1 MRPSSRPETTVYEER
16 SVHQT
21 SDSAHLTTWLEI
33 SRRAYAH
40 NLQLIR
46 RLVGP
51 DVEIGAVVKANG
63 YGHGLERVAQ
73 LAVAHGAGSFCVHSL
88 DEALRLR
95 RAGHNQDILVLGQ
108 VMKGRLAEAI
118 EAGLTLALF
127 DADGGQALVDAC
139 RVQEPDQP
147 VKVHLKIETGTY
159 RQGVSDDALRRLVEV
174 LRDGQHQNS
183 RPIDI
188 EGAYTHFANIED
200 TTQHD
205 YADQQR
211 QRFDQALQQLDALGI
226 QPRKLHT
233 ACSAAAL
240 LFPETRF
247 QMVRLGISQYGFWPS
262 RETRLSFQLHG
273 AEPTASLEPVLTWK
287 TRVGQ
292 VKWIPEG
299 SFVGYGCSYQV
310 TRRSRLAILP
320 IGYSDGYDRQLSN
333 RGHVLIR
340 GRRAPI
346 RGRICMNL
354 MMVDV
359 TDIPDV
365 MPEDEVVLLGRQGDQ
380 QILAED
386 LAQLIG
392 TIHYEVVARLSAEL
406 QRLVVD

>member
-1 MRPSSRPETTVYEER
+1 MNRSSDANQCTR
-16 SVHQT
+16 
-21 SDSAHLTTWLEI
+21 WLEI
-33 SRRAYAH
+33 SRRAHAD

-46 RLVGP
+46 HLVGK

-63 YGHGLERVAQ
+63 YGHGLELVAE

-95 RAGHNQDILVLGQ
+95 RAGHDQDILVLGQ
-108 VMKGRLAEAI
+108 VLQSHLPEAI
-118 EAGLTLALF
+118 EAGLTLAVF
-127 DADGGQALVDAC
+127 DADGGRALVEAC
-139 RVQEPDQP
+139 RSGSAPM
-147 VKVHLKIETGTY
+147 KVHLKIETGTY
-159 RQGVSDDALRRLVEV
+159 RQGVCGDALAELAEV
-174 LRDGQHQNS
+174 LRD
-183 RPIDI
+183 RPQIDI

-205 YADQQR
+205 YAEQQR
-211 QRFDQALQQLDALGI
+211 RRFDEALRQLEDMGVR
-226 QPRKLHT
+226 PRKLHT

-262 RETRLSFQLHG
+262 RETQLSFQLQG
-273 AEPTASLEPVLTWK
+273 ADSTTTLRPLLTWK

-310 TRRSRLAILP
+310 TRRSRLAVLP
-320 IGYSDGYDRQLSN
+320 IGYSDGYDRRLSN

-354 MMVDV
+354 VMVDV

-365 MPEDEVVLLGRQGDQ
+365 APEDEAVLLGRQGDQ
-380 QILAED
+380 EILAED

-406 QRLVVD
+406 PRLLVD

>member
-1 MRPSSRPETTVYEER
+1 MEEEPF
-16 SVHQT
+16 VHTT
-21 SDSAHLTTWLEI
+21 SDSTQLTTWLEI
-33 SRRAYAH
+33 SRRAYAD

-46 RLVGP
+46 HLVGEG
-51 DVEIGAVVKANG
+51 VEIGAVVKANG
-63 YGHGLERVAQ
+63 YGHGLELVAD
-73 LAVAHGAGSFCVHSL
+73 LAAAHGAGSFCVHSL

-95 RAGHNQDILVLGQ
+95 RAGHKQDILVLGQ
-108 VMKGRLAEAI
+108 IMQRRLPEAI
-118 EAGLTLALF
+118 EAGLTLAMF
-127 DADGGQALVDAC
+127 DADGGRALAQAC
-139 RVQEPDQP
+139 HQQP
-147 VKVHLKIETGTY
+147 SIGQVKVHLKIETGTY
-159 RQGVSDDALRRLVEV
+159 RQGACDDELSRLVDI
-174 LRDGQHQNS
+174 LRGVP
-183 RPIDI
+183 RVDI

-205 YADQQR
+205 YAEQQR
-211 QRFDQALQQLDALGI
+211 QRFGKALEQLKAMGVT
-226 QPRKLHT
+226 PRKLHT

-262 RETRLSFQLHG
+262 RETRLSFQLQDPES
-273 AEPTASLEPVLTWK
+273 AAALQPVLTWK

-299 SFVGYGCSYQV
+299 SYVGYGCSYQV

-354 MMVDV
+354 TMVDV
-359 TDIPDV
+359 TDIPQV
-365 MPEDEVVLLGRQGDQ
+365 EPEDEVVLLGRQGDQ
-380 QILAED
+380 EILAED

-406 QRLVVD
+406 RRILVG